1 MALIIIK
8 KRTIASVQVI
18 YYLPDYE
25 NILNEFIWQTEDISP
40 EFPRIDKFIK
50 YWDKNIEGPIDSID
64 FCSSHAINYN
74 LMFVD
79 CDFTIH

>member
-1 MALIIIK
+1 MAGIIIK

-40 EFPRIDKFIK
+40 EYPRIDKFIK
-50 YWDKNIEGPIDSID
+50 YWDKNIEGRIKDIFVYDHNQGISNLRHVNKKFI
-64 FCSSHAINYN
+64 IN
-74 LMFVD
+74 
-79 CDFTIH
+79 